1 MSAKPGKTKPRPL
14 SRGQRKHVRRMKE
27 EAKRAGIPYR
37 PPFAIAR
44 PSAAPRKD
52 EANT

>member
-1 MSAKPGKTKPRPL
+1 MSATPGKTKPRPL

-27 EAKRAGIPYR
+27 EAKRTGAQYR
-37 PPFAIAR
+37 PPFGVAR

-52 EANT
+52 EADK